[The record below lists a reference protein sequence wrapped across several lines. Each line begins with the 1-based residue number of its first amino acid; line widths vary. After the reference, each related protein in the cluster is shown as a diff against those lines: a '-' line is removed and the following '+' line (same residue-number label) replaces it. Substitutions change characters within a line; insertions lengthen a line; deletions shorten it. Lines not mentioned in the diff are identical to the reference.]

1 MEMRNMSCFLLDLVL
16 SFVLTQLMLSSCSH
30 FVCSLIQLV
39 TTSFV
44 LSRPEEADVPEATA
58 RAA

>member
-1 MEMRNMSCFLLDLVL
+1 MSCFLLDLVL
-16 SFVLTQLMLSSCSH
+16 YFVLTQLILSSCSY
-30 FVCSLIQLV
+30 FACWCSQLL

-44 LSRPEEADVPEATA
+44 LSRPEEADVPQATA